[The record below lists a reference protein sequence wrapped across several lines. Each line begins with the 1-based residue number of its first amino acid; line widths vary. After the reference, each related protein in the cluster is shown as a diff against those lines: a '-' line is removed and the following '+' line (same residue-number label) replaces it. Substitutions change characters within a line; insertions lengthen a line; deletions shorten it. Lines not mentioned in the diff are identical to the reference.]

1 MPSPNKENFFL
12 SINKDLKADENFYK
26 KIYGYSVTASAFPA
40 KVANKLIEVGRKEV
54 IQGYNQWLQGY
65 LAKNKE
71 NMKEA
76 AAWLRKE
83 FDKEYEKRR
92 REKEIEENERKY
104 RFVGLPQDW

>member
-12 SINKDLKADENFYK
+12 SINKDLEADEDFYK

-65 LAKNKE
+65 LAEDKE
-71 NMKEA
+71 KMKEA
-76 AAWLRKE
+76 AAWLQKE
-83 FDKEYEKRR
+83 IDKEYERHR
-92 REKEIEENERKY
+92 KENENKQNERKY
-104 RFVGLPQDW
+104 RFNGLPQDW

>member
-1 MPSPNKENFFL
+1 MPSKNELFL
-12 SINKDLKADENFYK
+12 SINQDMRVDENFYK
-26 KIYGYSVTASAFPA
+26 RVYGYSVTDSAFPA

-83 FDKEYEKRR
+83 FDKEYERYRK
-92 REKEIEENERKY
+92 EKEIQAIR
-104 RFVGLPQDW
+104 L